1 MIFKIKIILKNIK
14 NWYCWYV
21 NCDLKMLIKL
31 ILDYIFVYFLFVIKD
46 EYMLRLMFINNGINL
61 FREKYVKNGFVNV

>member
-1 MIFKIKIILKNIK
+1 
-14 NWYCWYV
+14 
-21 NCDLKMLIKL
+21 MLIKL
-31 ILDYIFVYFLFVIKD
+31 ILDYIFVYFLFVMKD